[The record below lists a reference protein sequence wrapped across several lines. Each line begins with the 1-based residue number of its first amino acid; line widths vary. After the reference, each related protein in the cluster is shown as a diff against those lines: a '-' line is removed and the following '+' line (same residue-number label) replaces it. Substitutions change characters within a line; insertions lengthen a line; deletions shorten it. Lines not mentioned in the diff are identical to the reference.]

1 MHACIHTD
9 RQTYRHIDIQT
20 YRHTHVYISILVQH
34 RPLSLPSKF
43 DLDPRNMPK
52 FVKQDWI
59 CPRND
64 WLYIYIYILYIYLM
78 GYIYIHM
85 HIICIIPLEVLLLI
99 LLPGCTTLPGTAE
112 RPFPSIEGSTR
123 RQSQVE
129 GAPRCCDEPWD
140 FTGSRVACVQT
151 KPMGKSK
158 KKGQMLSHGDRSIGS
173 LSRSRKRSWSTSM
186 TTKCTPSMR
195 KPATWENLSLGF
207 GYWLGRLWKFGCH
220 PTKIARGWG

>member
-1 MHACIHTD
+1 MHAYIQTD

-78 GYIYIHM
+78 GYIYIYIHM

-158 KKGQMLSHGDRSIGS
+158 KRGRCWVMVTDPLVLYRGPGSDHEVLRWQPNALQVWGS
-173 LSRSRKRSWSTSM
+173 LRREKISAWDL
-186 TTKCTPSMR
+186 
-195 KPATWENLSLGF
+195 ATDLGVFENLGATPL
-207 GYWLGRLWKFGCH
+207 K
-220 PTKIARGWG
+220 

>member
-1 MHACIHTD
+1 
-9 RQTYRHIDIQT
+9 
-20 YRHTHVYISILVQH
+20 
-34 RPLSLPSKF
+34 
-43 DLDPRNMPK
+43 
-52 FVKQDWI
+52 
-59 CPRND
+59 
-64 WLYIYIYILYIYLM
+64 
-78 GYIYIHM
+78 M

-207 GYWLGRLWKFGCH
+207 GYWLGSLWKFGCH
-220 PTKIARGWG
+220 PTKIARGWGQIFHFSDASLDKWYPHCRVCVIIHMCQYETLIITPIRNITMKKHHIQTWHYNGDCSIIVGLLIHY